1 MDPKA
6 ACALPWGPGDP
17 NSERLAANAGLWHYK
32 GTGAPGLADCH
43 RLTTREVKALPDRYH
58 EALAEAILARVKA
71 HPDCSDSKPPASVEL
86 DAGVLVQIFG
96 TASTAIHV
104 HVSAVVQV
112 GEGYWMPGTIP
123 WPLSSARTLSAKQVC
138 ECLAPAAR
146 QRQMQRRVL
155 LHRVADG

>member
-6 ACALPWGPGDP
+6 ECALPWDPGDR
-17 NSERLAANAGLWHYK
+17 NSQRLAANAGLWHYK

-43 RLTTREVKALPDRYH
+43 RDKAQKVKALPDRYR

-104 HVSAVVQV
+104 HVSAVVKV